1 MIARKNLFHDNGRVM
16 ISIGGV
22 ALSVTLVITLL
33 GVYYGMTTLGTNYI
47 VNTKADLWVGQEGI
61 HDLWHTYSLLPRGL
75 GDEIKGVDGVKSV
88 HELIGRAV
96 QIEVPETG
104 GKKTVYIVGFDPASE
119 VGGPW
124 DIMKG
129 SKEIKTGEAIVDHV
143 FFVRNGLQLGDTI
156 KVGDKKL
163 KIVGVSRGTF
173 AVVYPYI
180 FVTTEDAAEIF
191 GTTQYVNYYLVELS
205 GERPTGEVAK
215 DITTKLKERGVAVE
229 ILTKERFIQNHKDV
243 INESFNSILFPLVFI
258 GFIIGAAVIG
268 LTLYTM
274 TMEKMREY
282 AILKAIGAQNKFL
295 RKIVFQQAV
304 IITLSGFVAGIGL
317 SLLATTFVPRF
328 APEFFVEM
336 NSSTV
341 GITFAAVVGMGLL
354 APLIPIRR
362 LNKVDP
368 VVVFNA

>member
-1 MIARKNLFHDNGRVM
+1 MIARKNLFHDRGRLAMSVA
-16 ISIGGV
+16 GV
-22 ALSVTLVITLL
+22 ALSVTLIIILL

-47 VNTKADLWVGQEGI
+47 VHTDADLWVGQEGI

-75 GDEIKGVDGVKSV
+75 SDEIKSVDGVKDV

-96 QIEVPETG
+96 QIEVPNTG
-104 GKKTVYIVGFDPASE
+104 ARKTVYIVGFDPASG

-124 DIMKG
+124 DIVGGTGKLQR
-129 SKEIKTGEAIVDHV
+129 GEAVVDQV
-143 FFVRNGLQLGDTI
+143 FFTRNGLKLGQTLKI
-156 KVGDKKL
+156 GDKEL
-163 KIVGVSRGTF
+163 KIVGVSKGTF

-191 GTTQYVNYYLVELS
+191 GTTQYVNYYLVQLS
-205 GERPTGEVAK
+205 GDRPADEVIS
-215 DITTKLKERGVAVE
+215 DITERLAERGVAVE
-229 ILTKERFIQNHKDV
+229 ILTKERFIQNHRDV

-282 AILKAIGAQNKFL
+282 AILKAIGAQNSFL
-295 RKIVFQQAV
+295 RGIVFEQAA
-304 IITLSGFVAGIGL
+304 IITMLGFIAGIGL
-317 SLLATTFVPRF
+317 SLLATVLVPRF

-336 NSSTV
+336 NPTTV
-341 GITFAAVVGMGLL
+341 GVTFAAVLLMGLT

-362 LNKVDP
+362 LNRVDP